1 MQTNPQIELY
11 WRAGPMLGVTEHI
24 VVCPTCGTIIRPEIT
39 SVGEEGWHGTHT
51 YSHEHPLAILGL
63 LQSGFGTN
71 RRHILTLPGDLTN
84 HKVADLLTEA
94 GRLWDARKLVS
105 KTDVEEFML
114 NKLADTTPPRE
125 KTQETD
131 TLEKLLL
138 SRNPSKHLQDC
149 LEKRRAFLNFVEKL
163 GYRQLTEDEE
173 VFLTSCPDVREYGYF
188 IWDEESDNYLF
199 DAYVEVHV
207 RDGDGEVL
215 AITLTLTTR
224 KLTPEAKE
232 WLEVKQ
238 YVLYEHENFRE
249 LVRKFLEQ
257 VEKKAGKPKPDQ

>member
-1 MQTNPQIELY
+1 
-11 WRAGPMLGVTEHI
+11 
-24 VVCPTCGTIIRPEIT
+24 
-39 SVGEEGWHGTHT
+39 
-51 YSHEHPLAILGL
+51 
-63 LQSGFGTN
+63 
-71 RRHILTLPGDLTN
+71 
-84 HKVADLLTEA
+84 
-94 GRLWDARKLVS
+94 
-105 KTDVEEFML
+105 
-114 NKLADTTPPRE
+114 
-125 KTQETD
+125 
-131 TLEKLLL
+131 
-138 SRNPSKHLQDC
+138 
-149 LEKRRAFLNFVEKL
+149 LEKRRAFLNLVEKL

-257 VEKKAGKPKPDQ
+257 VEKEAGKPKPDQ

>member
-11 WRAGPMLGVTEHI
+11 WRVGPMLGVTEHI
-24 VVCPTCGTIIRPEIT
+24 VVCPTCGTIVHPEIT
-39 SVGEEGWHGTHT
+39 SVGEEGWHGTRT

-71 RRHILTLPGDLTN
+71 RRHILTLPGNLTN

-94 GRLWDARKLVS
+94 GHLWDARKLAS
-105 KTDVEEFML
+105 KTDVEEFIL

-125 KTQETD
+125 RKQETD
-131 TLEKLLL
+131 ALEKLLL

-149 LEKRRAFLNFVEKL
+149 LEKRRAFLNLVEKL

-173 VFLTSCPDVREYGYF
+173 VFLTAYPDKKEHLYF
-188 IWDEESDNYLF
+188 IWSEESDDYLF
-199 DAYVEVHV
+199 EAYIEAHV
-207 RDGDGEVL
+207 RDGDEEVL
-215 AITLTLTTR
+215 AIVLVLR
-224 KLTPEAKE
+224 VKRLIPNE

-238 YVLYEHENFRE
+238 YVLDECENFRE
-249 LVRKFLEQ
+249 MVKKFIEEVEGKRKTKA
-257 VEKKAGKPKPDQ
+257 EKDN